1 MEAINCSIALDET
14 ARHAA
19 AMGTSVPALLLLCS
33 LSLIGAFL
41 VYFYAPFWAVRRVPG
56 PPTRFPL
63 GHLHLLA
70 RNGPDVL
77 RAIAKEHGPIF
88 RY

>member
-1 MEAINCSIALDET
+1 MEASNCSIALET
-14 ARHAA
+14 AGQAA
-19 AMGTSVPALLLLCS
+19 AHGTSLLALFVLS
-33 LSLIGAFL
+33 WLSLIGAFL
-41 VYFYAPFWAVRRVPG
+41 VYFYAPFWSVRRVPG

-70 RNGPDVL
+70 KNGPDVL

-88 RY
+88 R

>member
-1 MEAINCSIALDET
+1 MEASNCCIALGT
-14 ARHAA
+14 AAHAA
-19 AMGTSVPALLLLCS
+19 GAHGTNVLALLLLSS
-33 LSLIGAFL
+33 LTLIGAFL
-41 VYFYAPFWAVRRVPG
+41 VYFYAPFWAVRKVPG

-70 RNGPDVL
+70 KDGPDVL

-88 RY
+88 R

>member
-1 MEAINCSIALDET
+1 MEATNCSIALET
-14 ARHAA
+14 AGHAA
-19 AMGTSVPALLLLCS
+19 AHGTSAPALLLMS
-33 LSLIGAFL
+33 SAAVIVAFL
-41 VYFYAPFWAVRRVPG
+41 VYFYVPFWALRRVPG

-70 RNGPDVL
+70 NDGPDVF

-88 RY
+88 R